1 MKEKLLKNGK
11 LNLMF
16 FLFLMASISGIA
28 QQHTVTS
35 FSPSYAGT
43 GDVVTIVGTNFSSI
57 TGVKFGG
64 TTATSYTV
72 VSSTKIT
79 AIVAAGTTGSITVT
93 KSGVVTPN
101 VAITGFTYS
110 TLPTVTRIITDFG
123 SFWDTNTTTTN
134 PIFPDNSHNLM
145 AFSYAGTT
153 YSTGVND
160 AGLTSRGVSFTP
172 GVFKAL
178 PAVLTGTTGT
188 SASLYIAA
196 GKKLDGNANSGIY
209 TNNNVKNLTLQN
221 VLTDGINGLNLGT
234 GYTNLPSTATS
245 NYTVLSINPAKIS
258 DSEPDILVTQI
269 ADPTGTATDTYKF
282 VNSVGATVGN
292 SLSISLA
299 ALSKLGTYSLDLF
312 AVATN
317 TSFSLAKPTS
327 TFGANTTRDIRFVG
341 FKLSDFGIDA
351 GNYASVVSLQVTPS
365 GVSDSAFMGYNANS
379 INVPPSIA
387 INTTATNSVVCTSG
401 GGNAFLSVYGV
412 SIGGGS
418 LTYSWEVS
426 TNGGS
431 SWSTVTNNGTYS
443 GATTSGLTITAATSG
458 NLYRATVTEVS
469 SGLTA
474 TSSNFTITS
483 ILSSALAGTLNPT
496 ALNLCLNSIATVTSL
511 SVAPTGGAGTYS
523 YQWST
528 STSAG
533 GTYTDITGAIFSS
546 YSPDISVHGT
556 KYYKVKITSGCTS
569 NTPTATAVTISGD
582 DILTFANG
590 VTCTTGAV
598 TLGATNVTGTASNI
612 NWYTVITAGTS
623 QGTGISYNTPS
634 ISATT
639 TYYVGTVFEGCSST
653 RQAVTATVAN
663 TITLTS
669 ANFSIPNTTSIC
681 PGTGSVVS
689 VSTSGLVDGTYTANY
704 TVSGSNSLTSTASL
718 VISGGF
724 GTFTTGNLANSGSN
738 TITITGIVMSGCTI
752 TPASG
757 NTATI
762 TVTTGSIPGSISGA
776 ATVCTGTN
784 STTLTLSGYTGSIQW
799 QSSPNNGTFTSI
811 IGENSSTYTATDLG
825 ATTYYRANVVNG
837 ACAAANSSSATV
849 TVNPLSVS
857 GSISGATTV
866 CTGINSTLLSLSGN
880 TGSIQW
886 QSSND
891 NISYSPIGGATSS
904 TYNVSNLSSATYYK
918 AVVTS
923 GVCSSAT
930 SDYALMNVS
939 APSVSGNISGAA
951 SVCTGTNST
960 MLTLSGY
967 TGTIQW
973 QSSLNN
979 SSFSNISGA
988 TASTYTATDL
998 SATTY
1003 YRAVVTNG
1011 ACSSATTT
1019 SAALTVNSLSIG
1031 GTVSGSTTVF
1041 AGTNSS
1047 TLTLSGYTGSIQWQ
1061 SSTNNVTFS
1070 NISAAT
1076 STTYTAT
1083 NLSAT
1088 TYYRAVLTSGVCS
1101 ADISDIA
1108 TVTTL
1113 QLVPGAIAGGTTVC
1127 TGVNSTLLTLSGQV
1141 GNIVR
1146 WQRSSVSDFSSNVT
1160 NISNTSTS
1168 LTATNVST
1176 TTYYRAEISGG
1187 GLTVYSSTAMIY
1199 INSVA
1204 LVLEPISGPIN
1215 LCGMT
1220 SATYTVPAI
1229 PTGSTNYI
1237 WTLPAGLSVYTSIG
1251 NELVVN
1257 VDPLFESG
1265 YISVKAVNN
1274 CGVSN
1279 IVSIFVSKTPY
1290 LTTITGLSS
1299 VCGATTATYSTTS
1312 ISGATYAWTVPNLM
1326 TITSGQGTS
1335 SITVSIGGGYTSG
1348 VVRVQ
1353 ATSSCGISD
1362 NKRFPVYS
1370 AIIPTTI
1377 NGPGHVCGLS
1387 TATFSTPSISG
1398 ATFVWSVTSGM
1409 TIVSGQGTTSIV
1421 VSFSGG
1427 FVQGTIGVA
1436 ATTSCG
1442 TSVEQTLPI
1451 ATTRTPKTITGPK
1464 VLCGMYRNTYD
1475 ESGNL
1480 LNSTPGQGIYS
1491 IVPFPGVTSYTWSV
1505 PAGATI
1511 ASGQGTSTVVVNFD
1525 LTNFINGDISVVA
1538 NTSCGTSP
1546 SSSITVVRLGGEIT
1560 GPAQIC
1566 SLTSATY
1573 SVPTTIG
1580 TGFNWTVPAS
1590 IMTITSGQGTNTITV
1605 DINTTSIC
1613 TIDSVVRVAFTSN
1626 CSTSETVSLN
1636 VRCSDFTKVRA
1647 DQCGTTLASIN
1658 SIIYTDNPGN
1668 SAVSMYKMR
1677 ITDGIITKY
1686 VESPNGKFYLT
1697 GIPNFDWQFGVT
1709 YTVDIALK
1717 IDGTYKEYG
1726 CACTITMPSIPTTQI
1741 QSSQCNTTVATP
1753 ETLIWADWIDGS
1765 THYKFRINDGTTT
1778 QYIIRPSRNFMMWS
1792 FAWAYNKTYTIDVAI
1807 KRGTGS
1813 FGDYGP
1819 SCTIS
1824 SPSSIAKH
1832 IELNN
1837 NNSLWE
1843 VNFDENPFDTFFNLN
1858 INSSSTSLIQVVIF
1872 DVTGKQLENKKINP
1886 DEIINTHFGEN
1897 LSSGVYFVNV
1907 SQGLNTKTL
1916 KMMKR

>member
-1 MKEKLLKNGK
+1 ML
-11 LNLMF
+11 

-35 FSPSYAGT
+35 FTPTYAGT

-57 TGVKFGG
+57 TGVSFGA
-64 TTATSYTV
+64 TAATSFTV

-79 AIVAAGTTGSITVT
+79 AVVASGTTGSITVT
-93 KSGVVTPN
+93 KTGVGTPN
-101 VAITGFTYS
+101 VARVGFTYS

-145 AFSYAGTT
+145 AFSYQGTT

-196 GKKLDGNANSGIY
+196 GRKIDGNANSGIY

-234 GYTNLPSTATS
+234 GYTNLPATATS
-245 NYTVLSINPAKIS
+245 NYTVLSIDPTKIS

-269 ADPTGTATDTYKF
+269 ADPTGVATDTYKF

-312 AVATN
+312 AVAQN
-317 TSFSLAKPTS
+317 TSFSLAKPVS
-327 TFGANTTRDIRFVG
+327 AFGSNTTRDIRFVG
-341 FKLSDFGIDA
+341 FKLSDFGINA
-351 GNYASVVSLQVTPS
+351 GNYASIVSLQVTPS

-387 INTTATNSVVCTSG
+387 INTSATNSVVCTSG

-431 SWSTVTNNGTYS
+431 SWSTVSNNGTYS

-458 NLYRATVTEVS
+458 YLYRATVTEVS

-474 TSSNFTITS
+474 TSSNFTITA

-496 ALNLCLNSIATVTSL
+496 ALNLCLNSIVAVTSL

-533 GTYTDITGAIFSS
+533 GTYTDISGAIFSS
-546 YSPDISVHGT
+546 YSPDISALGT

-569 NTPTATAVTISGD
+569 NTPTATAVTITGD

-598 TLGATNVTGTASNI
+598 TLSATNVTGTASNI
-612 NWYTVITAGTS
+612 NWYTVATAGTS
-623 QGTGISYNTPS
+623 QGTGLSFNTPS
-634 ISATT
+634 IATTT
-639 TYYVGTVFEGCSST
+639 TYYVGTVSGGCNST

-663 TITLTS
+663 TISLTS

-704 TVSGSNSLTSTASL
+704 TVSGSNSLTSTASI

-762 TVTTGSIPGSISGA
+762 TVITGSIPGSISGA
-776 ATVCTGTN
+776 TTVCTGTN
-784 STTLTLSGYTGSIQW
+784 STTLTLSGFTGNIQW
-799 QSSPNNGTFTSI
+799 QSSPNNGSYTNL

-837 ACAAANSSSATV
+837 ACASANSSIATV
-849 TVNPLSVS
+849 TVSPLSVGGTAS
-857 GSISGATTV
+857 GTTTV
-866 CTGINSTLLSLSGN
+866 FVGTNSATLTLSGH

-886 QSSND
+886 QSSSN
-891 NISYSPIGGATSS
+891 
-904 TYNVSNLSSATYYK
+904 NVSFN
-918 AVVTS
+918 
-923 GVCSSAT
+923 
-930 SDYALMNVS
+930 
-939 APSVSGNISGAA
+939 NISGA
-951 SVCTGTNST
+951 N
-960 MLTLSGY
+960 
-967 TGTIQW
+967 
-973 QSSLNN
+973 
-979 SSFSNISGA
+979 
-988 TASTYTATDL
+988 
-998 SATTY
+998 
-1003 YRAVVTNG
+1003 
-1011 ACSSATTT
+1011 
-1019 SAALTVNSLSIG
+1019 
-1031 GTVSGSTTVF
+1031 
-1041 AGTNSS
+1041 
-1047 TLTLSGYTGSIQWQ
+1047 
-1061 SSTNNVTFS
+1061 
-1070 NISAAT
+1070 
-1076 STTYTAT
+1076 STTYNAT
-1083 NLSAT
+1083 NLLAT

-1101 ADISDIA
+1101 SDISNVV
-1108 TVTTL
+1108 TVSTIS
-1113 QLVPGAIAGGTTVC
+1113 LVPGTVSGGTNVC
-1127 TGVNSTLLTLSGQV
+1127 SAVNSTLLTLSGQV

-1168 LTATNVST
+1168 LTATNVSA

-1187 GLTVYSSTAMIY
+1187 GSTVYSSTAMIF

-1204 LVLEPISGPIN
+1204 LVLQPISGPIN

-1279 IVSIFVSKTPY
+1279 TVSIFVSKTPY
-1290 LTTITGLSS
+1290 LTSISGLSS
-1299 VCGATTATYSTTS
+1299 VCGATTATYSTTT

-1335 SITVSIGGGYTSG
+1335 SITVSIGSGYTSG

-1353 ATSSCGISD
+1353 ASSNCGVSE
-1362 NKRFPVYS
+1362 NKRLPVYS
-1370 AIIPTTI
+1370 SIIPTTI
-1377 NGPGHVCGLS
+1377 NGPGLVCGLS
-1387 TATFSTPSISG
+1387 TATFSTPAISG
-1398 ATFVWSVTSGM
+1398 ASFVWSVTSGM
-1409 TIVSGQGTTSIV
+1409 SIVSGQGTTSIL

-1427 FVQGTIGVA
+1427 FTQGIIGVSA
-1436 ATTSCG
+1436 NTACG
-1442 TSVEQTLPI
+1442 LSPEQTTI
-1451 ATTRTPKTITGPK
+1451 VSTTRTPKTITGPK

-1491 IVPFPGVTSYTWSV
+1491 IVPFPGATSYTWSV
-1505 PAGATI
+1505 PSGATI
-1511 ASGQGTSTVVVNFD
+1511 ASGQGTASIVVNFD
-1525 LTNFINGDISVVA
+1525 LANFINGDISVAA

-1546 SSSITVVRLGGEIT
+1546 SSSINVVRLGGEIT

-1573 SVPTTIG
+1573 SIPTTIG
-1580 TGFNWTVPAS
+1580 TGFNWTVPS

-1605 DINTTSIC
+1605 DVNSTSIC

-1626 CSTSETVSLN
+1626 CSTAETVSLN

-1647 DQCGTTLASIN
+1647 DQCGATLESIS
-1658 SIIYTDNPGN
+1658 SILYTDSPGN
-1668 SAVSMYKMR
+1668 SAPSMYKLR
-1677 ITDGIITKY
+1677 ITDGVVTNY
-1686 VESPNGKFYLT
+1686 AESANGKFAFIST
-1697 GIPNFDWQFGVT
+1697 PGFDWQFGAT

-1717 IDGTYKEYG
+1717 IDGSYKDYG
-1726 CACTITMPSIPTTQI
+1726 CACTVTMPSLPTTKI
-1741 QSSQCNTTVATP
+1741 QASQCNTTVGTVG
-1753 ETLIWADWIDGS
+1753 TSIYADWVNGATS
-1765 THYKFRINDGTTT
+1765 YKFRIFDGVTT
-1778 QYIIRPSRNFMMWS
+1778 QYITRPTRVFNMYNFV
-1792 FAWAYNKTYTIDVAI
+1792 WAYNTTYTIDVAV

-1819 SCTIS
+1819 TCTIS

-1832 IELNN
+1832 IDLDAFDNA
-1837 NNSLWE
+1837 WE
-1843 VNFDENPFDTFFNLN
+1843 VSFDQNPFDTYFNLN
-1858 INSSSTSLIQVVIF
+1858 VFSNSSSSIQVVIF
-1872 DVTGKQLENKKINP
+1872 DVSGKQLENKKINP
-1886 DEIINTHFGEN
+1886 DEMINTHFGEN

-1907 SQGLNTKTL
+1907 SQGLNNKTL
-1916 KMMKR
+1916 KMMKK

>member
-11 LNLMF
+11 LNLML
-16 FLFLMASISGIA
+16 FLFLMASFSGIA

-35 FSPSYAGT
+35 FTPTYAGT

-57 TGVKFGG
+57 TGVKFGA
-64 TTATSYTV
+64 TAATSFTV
-72 VSSTKIT
+72 VSTTKIT
-79 AIVAAGTTGSITVT
+79 AVVNSGATGSITVS
-93 KSGVVTPN
+93 KSGVGTADVLL
-101 VAITGFTYS
+101 AGFTYS

-123 SFWDTNTTTTN
+123 SYWDTNTTTTN

-178 PAVLTGTTGT
+178 PAVLTGTTGV
-188 SASLYIAA
+188 SSSLYIAA

-234 GYTNLPSTATS
+234 GYTNLPATATS
-245 NYTVLSINPAKIS
+245 NYTILSINPAKIS

-292 SLSISLA
+292 SLSINLA

-312 AVATN
+312 VVATN
-317 TSFSLAKPTS
+317 ISFSLAKPTS
-327 TFGANTTRDIRFVG
+327 TFAANTTRDIRFVG
-341 FKLSDFGIDA
+341 FKLSDFGINA
-351 GNYASVVSLQVTPS
+351 GNYASIVSLQVTPS

-443 GATTSGLTITAATSG
+443 GATTSGLTITSATSG

-474 TSSNFTITS
+474 TSSNFTITA
-483 ILSSALAGTLNPT
+483 ILSSALTGTLNPSP
-496 ALNLCLNSIATVTSL
+496 LNLCLNSIAGVTSL
-511 SVAPTGGAGTYS
+511 YVGPTGGAGTYS

-533 GTYTDITGAIFSS
+533 GTYTDITGAIFNR

-569 NTPTATAVTISGD
+569 NTPIAAAVTISGD

-612 NWYTVITAGTS
+612 NWYTVITGGTS
-623 QGTGISYNTPS
+623 QGTGLSYNTPS

-669 ANFSIPNTTSIC
+669 ANFSIPNTTSVC

-689 VSTSGLVDGTYTANY
+689 VSTSGLVDGTYTADY
-704 TVSGSNSLTSTASL
+704 TVSGSNSLTSTATL

-762 TVTTGSIPGSISGA
+762 TVITGSIPGTISGS
-776 ATVCTGTN
+776 ATVCSGTN
-784 STTLTLSGYTGSIQW
+784 STILTLSGYTGNIQW
-799 QSSPNNGTFTSI
+799 QSSPNNGSYTSI

-825 ATTYYRANVVNG
+825 ATTYYRANVLNG
-837 ACAAANSSSATV
+837 ACASANSSSAAV
-849 TVNPLSVS
+849 TVSPLSV
-857 GSISGATTV
+857 
-866 CTGINSTLLSLSGN
+866 
-880 TGSIQW
+880 
-886 QSSND
+886 
-891 NISYSPIGGATSS
+891 
-904 TYNVSNLSSATYYK
+904 
-918 AVVTS
+918 
-923 GVCSSAT
+923 
-930 SDYALMNVS
+930 
-939 APSVSGNISGAA
+939 
-951 SVCTGTNST
+951 
-960 MLTLSGY
+960 
-967 TGTIQW
+967 
-973 QSSLNN
+973 
-979 SSFSNISGA
+979 
-988 TASTYTATDL
+988 
-998 SATTY
+998 
-1003 YRAVVTNG
+1003 
-1011 ACSSATTT
+1011 
-1019 SAALTVNSLSIG
+1019 G
-1031 GTVSGSTTVF
+1031 GTVSGTTTVF

-1047 TLTLSGYTGSIQWQ
+1047 TVTLSGHTGSIQWQ
-1061 SSTNNVTFS
+1061 SSSNNVSFS
-1070 NISAAT
+1070 NISGAN
-1076 STTYTAT
+1076 STTYNAT

-1101 ADISDIA
+1101 SDISSNVV
-1108 TVTTL
+1108 TVSTIS
-1113 QLVPGAIAGGTTVC
+1113 LVPGTVSGGTNVC
-1127 TGVNSTLLTLSGQV
+1127 SGVNSTLLTLSGQV

-1160 NISNTSTS
+1160 NISNTSTT

-1187 GLTVYSSTAMIY
+1187 GSTVYSSVAMIY
-1199 INSVA
+1199 LNSVA
-1204 LVLEPISGPIN
+1204 LVLQPISGPIN

-1237 WTLPAGLSVYTSIG
+1237 WTLPAGLSVFTSIG
-1251 NELVVN
+1251 NQLVVN
-1257 VDPLFESG
+1257 VDSLFESG

-1279 IVSIFVSKTPY
+1279 TVSIFVSKTPY
-1290 LTTITGLSS
+1290 ITSISGPSTT
-1299 VCGATTATYSTTS
+1299 CGGITTATYSTTP
-1312 ISGATYAWTVPNLM
+1312 ISGATYAWTVPDLM

-1335 SITVSIGGGYTSG
+1335 SITVSFSNGYTSG
-1348 VVRVQ
+1348 VVRVK
-1353 ATSSCGISD
+1353 ATSSCGVSD
-1362 NKRFPVYS
+1362 GKRLAVYS
-1370 AIIPTTI
+1370 SIIPSTI
-1377 NGPGHVCGLS
+1377 DGPGQVCGLS
-1387 TATFSTPSISG
+1387 TTTFSTPTISG

-1409 TIVSGQGTTSIV
+1409 TIVSGQGTNSIV

-1427 FVQGTIGVA
+1427 FVLGTVGVA
-1436 ATTSCG
+1436 ANTICG
-1442 TSVEQTLPI
+1442 LSAEQTRQVS
-1451 ATTRTPKTITGPK
+1451 ATRTPKVITGPK

-1491 IVPFPGVTSYTWSV
+1491 IVTYPDISSYTWTV
-1505 PAGATI
+1505 PVGATI
-1511 ASGQGTSTVVVNFD
+1511 ASGQGTGSIVVNFD
-1525 LTNFINGDISVVA
+1525 LSTFVNGDISVVA
-1538 NTSCGTSP
+1538 NSSCGTSA
-1546 SSSITVVRLGGEIT
+1546 SSTITVVRLGGEIT
-1560 GPAQIC
+1560 GPSQIC
-1566 SLTSATY
+1566 SVTSGSY

-1580 TGFNWTVPAS
+1580 TGFHWTVPS
-1590 IMTITSGQGTNTITV
+1590 TMTITSGQDTNAITV
-1605 DINTTSIC
+1605 DINASTVCNINA
-1613 TIDSVVRVAFTSN
+1613 VVRVSFISN
-1626 CSTSETVSLN
+1626 CSTSESVSLN
-1636 VRCSDFTKVRA
+1636 IGCSDYTKVRA
-1647 DQCGTTLASIN
+1647 DQCGATLASIN
-1658 SIIYTDNPGN
+1658 SVIYTEFPGYFAPN
-1668 SAVSMYKMR
+1668 MYKFR
-1677 ITDGIITKY
+1677 INDGVSDYFI
-1686 VESPNGKFYLT
+1686 EQANGKFYMTSVPGL
-1697 GIPNFDWQFGVT
+1697 NWQFGAS
-1709 YTVDIALK
+1709 YTVDVAMK
-1717 IDGTYKEYG
+1717 IDGVYKGYG
-1726 CACTITMPSIPTTQI
+1726 CACTITMPDMPTTQI
-1741 QSSQCNTTVATP
+1741 QSSQCNTTVATS
-1753 ETLIWADWIDGS
+1753 ETLVWADWINGS
-1765 THYKFRINDGTTT
+1765 THYKFRINDGVTT
-1778 QYIIRPSRNFMMWS
+1778 QYIVRPVRNFSMWS

-1807 KRGTGS
+1807 KRGVSGA
-1813 FGDYGP
+1813 FGPYGP
-1819 SCTIS
+1819 ACTIS

-1832 IELNN
+1832 IDLDIIDNA
-1837 NNSLWE
+1837 WE
-1843 VNFDENPFDTFFNLN
+1843 VSFDQNPFDTYFNLN
-1858 INSSSTSLIQVVIF
+1858 VLSSSSLFIQVVIF
-1872 DVTGKQLENKKINP
+1872 DITGKQLENKIINP
-1886 DEIINTHFGEN
+1886 DEIIDTHFGEN

-1907 SQGLNTKTL
+1907 SQGLNNKTL